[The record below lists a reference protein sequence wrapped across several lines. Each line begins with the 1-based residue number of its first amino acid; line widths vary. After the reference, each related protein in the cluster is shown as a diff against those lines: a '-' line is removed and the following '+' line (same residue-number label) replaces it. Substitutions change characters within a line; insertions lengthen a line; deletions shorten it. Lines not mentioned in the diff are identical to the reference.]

1 MALSLPEFPWDALEP
16 YKQGASAHPEGLI
29 DLSVG
34 SPVDET
40 PAVAREALAQASN
53 APHYPLTAGTAVL
66 RDSIATWWER
76 RRNTGPLGTD
86 QVLPTIGSKEMVG
99 LLPTLLGLRSGD
111 VVVIPSIAYPTY
123 AIGAHVAGAEVVATD
138 DPAEWPSNTAL
149 VWLNSPSNP
158 TGAVATVEQLR
169 AAVARA
175 RELGAVLASDE
186 CYAEMGWD
194 DPHVPSLL
202 DLEVT
207 GGDQTGLVALYSTS
221 KQSNLAGYRAAIM
234 AGDAALIDQVLQVRK
249 HLGLI
254 PPAPVQS
261 ALGAVLGDD
270 QHVAQQRERY
280 RRRREVL
287 LPAVAAA
294 GFRIDHSEAGLY
306 LWATRDENC
315 WDTVAW
321 WAERGILVTP
331 GEFYGPQGASHVR
344 IALTATDAMI
354 SGAVARLSP

>member
-1 MALSLPEFPWDALEP
+1 MALSLPDFPWDALEAS
-16 YKQGASAHPEGLI
+16 KQVAAAHPEGLI

-53 APHYPLTAGTAVL
+53 APHYPLTAGTASL
-66 RDSIATWWER
+66 RDAIGAWWQR
-76 RRNTGPLGTD
+76 RRNTGALGSD

-99 LLPTLLGLRSGD
+99 LLPTLLGLRSAD

-123 AIGAHVAGAEVVATD
+123 AIGARVAGAEVVATD

-158 TGAVATVEQLR
+158 TGAVASVEQLR

-186 CYAEMGWD
+186 CYAEMGWE

-254 PPAPVQS
+254 PPAPIQA
-261 ALGAVLGDD
+261 ALAAVLGDD

-287 LPAVAAA
+287 LPAVTAA
-294 GFRIDHSEAGLY
+294 GFRVDHSEAGLY

-331 GEFYGPQGASHVR
+331 GEFYGSQGASHVR

-354 SGAVARLSP
+354 SGAAARLSG